1 MVSQSS
7 AVRAQTRMETGA
19 GISIVG
25 RRNALELAIK
35 NRSERTLGSVI
46 TTLQSAELIAGVIL
60 HPLQVFPDDRGFFAE
75 LARLGSPGIAEK
87 MTPSSERHIQ
97 ISTTLSYPGT
107 IKAIHY
113 HYEQTD
119 LWVPIGGM
127 MQVILYDLRFE
138 STTFGAIKAS
148 KSC

>member
-1 MVSQSS
+1 LP
-7 AVRAQTRMETGA
+7 RAGYQEPFVKNARKRHHGATVCQTHRWRYAPSTSG
-19 GISIVG
+19 
-25 RRNALELAIK
+25 
-35 NRSERTLGSVI
+35 
-46 TTLQSAELIAGVIL
+46 
-60 HPLQVFPDDRGFFAE
+60 FPDDRGFFAE
-75 LARLGSPGIAEK
+75 LARLGSAGIAEK

-97 ISTTLSYPGT
+97 ISMTLSYPGA

-119 LWVPIGGM
+119 LWAPIVGM